1 MRAPTAR
8 VPNSSHTDT
17 SKVNGVFCSTTSSGP
32 IPYSVVIHRIWL
44 TTEAWATATPFG
56 RPVEPE
62 VKIEYAVFDGRN
74 GATRSASV
82 TGSAGVAD
90 RSRPSIAS
98 DGTDAVAGT
107 ENPSRSVVSTTTG
120 AAVSRM

>member
-62 VKIEYAVFDGRN
+62 VKSEEGVLDGRH
-74 GATRSASV
+74 GATRSATG
-82 TGSAGVAD
+82 TGSAGRAE
-90 RSRPSIAS
+90 RSRPRIVRG
-98 DGTDAVAGT
+98 GTAAVAGT
-107 ENPSRSVVSTTTG
+107 EDRG
-120 AAVSRM
+120 RG